1 MNSNKHESFWNSVCR
16 RFRANRVR
24 VVVGGLVA
32 LLLSVAS
39 VLWAD
44 YVCRSA
50 AAGRIFRAVDQM
62 PLNQVALV
70 LGTGKTTRKGN
81 PNLHFTQR
89 INAAVEL
96 YRSGKVQHLLVSG
109 DNHIASYDEPTDMVN
124 ALVAKGI
131 PANAVTRDN
140 AGFRTLDSVVRANS
154 VFGLKKFTIV
164 TEEFHCRRALWIAQQ
179 HGLDAAA
186 FAAPDLSARW
196 SLRVKAREA
205 LARVLC
211 GLDLYVL
218 NRRPHFPGPPEPL
231 VLTAAGSAG
240 Q

>member
-1 MNSNKHESFWNSVCR
+1 ML
-16 RFRANRVR
+16 A
-24 VVVGGLVA
+24 LVA
-32 LLLSVAS
+32 CGMK
-39 VLWAD
+39 LWSD

-50 AAGRIFRAVDQM
+50 ATGRIFRNTDQI
-62 PLNQVALV
+62 PHNDVALV
-70 LGTGKTTRKGN
+70 LGTARMTRKGN

-109 DNHIASYDEPTDMVN
+109 DNHIASYDEPTDMMN
-124 ALVAKGI
+124 ALVAAGI
-131 PANAVTRDN
+131 PTDAITRDY
-140 AGFRTLDSVVRANS
+140 AGFRTLDSGVRANS

-164 TEEFHCRRALWIAQQ
+164 TEEFHCPRALWIARQ
-179 HGLDAAA
+179 HGLEAVA

-196 SLRVKAREA
+196 SLRVKARES

-211 GLDLYVL
+211 GLDLYLL
-218 NRRPHFPGPPEPL
+218 NRSPKFPGPPEPL
-231 VLTAAGSAG
+231 VLTAAEPIA